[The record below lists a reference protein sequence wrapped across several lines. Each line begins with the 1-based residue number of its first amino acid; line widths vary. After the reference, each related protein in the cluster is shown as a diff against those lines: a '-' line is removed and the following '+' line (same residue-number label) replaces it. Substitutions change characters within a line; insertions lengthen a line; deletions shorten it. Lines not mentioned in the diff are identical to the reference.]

1 MSNTSFFLHWTVL
14 DWRKCI
20 FDYDGFCFLQLY
32 RIQCIQYNVFNTYNV
47 WNLISIPF
55 ALQDPIKQ
63 FMDIDVGL
71 KMNSYT
77 VNNLEPGVEYLFE
90 LCLRK
95 ESYIIPISS
104 TLLTTRNSG
113 YEVALGIETDYVTL
127 GAVTVI
133 LTTLVISC
141 FAISFLRWY
150 VHVFWN
156 IHVFGELFLHTES
169 NTFVYL
175 SGTLITITWCTWG
188 PNLETVHLK
197 EKLSCHLQNTQV
209 LPIPII
215 LQVSCKGINAS
226 VAGSPQSSVLP
237 TLVMITHVDNTIRV
251 CCR

>member
-1 MSNTSFFLHWTVL
+1 
-14 DWRKCI
+14 
-20 FDYDGFCFLQLY
+20 
-32 RIQCIQYNVFNTYNV
+32 
-47 WNLISIPF
+47 
-55 ALQDPIKQ
+55 
-63 FMDIDVGL
+63 MDIDVGL

-150 VHVFWN
+150 GHIF
-156 IHVFGELFLHTES
+156 
-169 NTFVYL
+169 
-175 SGTLITITWCTWG
+175 
-188 PNLETVHLK
+188 
-197 EKLSCHLQNTQV
+197 
-209 LPIPII
+209 
-215 LQVSCKGINAS
+215 
-226 VAGSPQSSVLP
+226 
-237 TLVMITHVDNTIRV
+237 
-251 CCR
+251 

>member
-1 MSNTSFFLHWTVL
+1 
-14 DWRKCI
+14 
-20 FDYDGFCFLQLY
+20 
-32 RIQCIQYNVFNTYNV
+32 
-47 WNLISIPF
+47 
-55 ALQDPIKQ
+55 
-63 FMDIDVGL
+63 MDIDVGL

-150 VHVFWN
+150 VHLFEPSN
-156 IHVFGELFLHTES
+156 FEEFFIHICIPFRYTYHHHLMHMRS
-169 NTFVYL
+169 K
-175 SGTLITITWCTWG
+175 SGDSSSQREIIMSPSEHSSVTY
-188 PNLETVHLK
+188 PNYPSS
-197 EKLSCHLQNTQV
+197 KLQ
-209 LPIPII
+209 
-215 LQVSCKGINAS
+215 GINAS
-226 VAGSPQSSVLP
+226 DAGSVLP
-237 TLVMITHVDNTIRV
+237 TLIMNFIAHLNIWKLHFPNLFSFGTA
-251 CCR
+251 

>member
-1 MSNTSFFLHWTVL
+1 MTDFVSSN
-14 DWRKCI
+14 CI
-20 FDYDGFCFLQLY
+20 EY
-32 RIQCIQYNVFNTYNV
+32 IVFNTYNV

-150 VHVFWN
+150 VHLFWN
-156 IHVFGELFLHTES
+156 IQVFGDFSYIQSPTHLY
-169 NTFVYL
+169 TFQVHLSPSLDAHEVQIWRQFISKRNYHVTFRTLKCYL
-175 SGTLITITWCTWG
+175 SQ
-188 PNLETVHLK
+188 
-197 EKLSCHLQNTQV
+197 LSF
-209 LPIPII
+209 
-215 LQVSCKGINAS
+215 K
-226 VAGSPQSSVLP
+226 
-237 TLVMITHVDNTIRV
+237 
-251 CCR
+251 

>member
-1 MSNTSFFLHWTVL
+1 
-14 DWRKCI
+14 
-20 FDYDGFCFLQLY
+20 
-32 RIQCIQYNVFNTYNV
+32 
-47 WNLISIPF
+47 
-55 ALQDPIKQ
+55 
-63 FMDIDVGL
+63 
-71 KMNSYT
+71 MNSYT

-156 IHVFGELFLHTES
+156 IHVFWGTFPTFRVQHICIPFRYTYHHHLMHMRSKSGDSSSQREIIMSPSEHSSVTYPNYPSSKLQRNKCISCRVATE
-169 NTFVYL
+169 F
-175 SGTLITITWCTWG
+175 
-188 PNLETVHLK
+188 
-197 EKLSCHLQNTQV
+197 
-209 LPIPII
+209 
-215 LQVSCKGINAS
+215 S
-226 VAGSPQSSVLP
+226 VANSNYV
-237 TLVMITHVDNTIRV
+237 NTW
-251 CCR
+251 